1 MINSELG
8 EDISFIL
15 YLLPIPLYSIYAIIL
30 SFSGTSVFSGTLGNP
45 ILFGVAVTA
54 VIGAVITE
62 ISISSDPIGSIL
74 SQNSKRLQLLSVSWA
89 VWLLLFA
96 FATGSFSSIFANF
109 GSANFGLL
117 FPFLL
122 MALSFAFG
130 PQVIAKLKNLSR
142 EVVPLL
148 LIVTSPFVL
157 YLLWR
162 ASAPV
167 IVISLAA
174 LLFLVA
180 GILLVIF
187 LPRVFIIAS
196 PGVSNKALSLYH

>member
-1 MINSELG
+1 MLKSELG

-15 YLLPIPLYSIYAIIL
+15 YLVPIPLYSIYAIIL
-30 SFSGTSVFSGTLGNP
+30 SLSGISSFSGTLGNP
-45 ILFGVAVTA
+45 ILFGIAVSSVLVAV
-54 VIGAVITE
+54 ISE
-62 ISISSDPIGSIL
+62 ISISSDSISSIL
-74 SQNSKRLQLLSVSWA
+74 MQNTKRLQLLSVSWA

-96 FATGSFSSIFANF
+96 IFTGSLGSIFANF

-130 PQVIAKLKNLSR
+130 PRVIGKIKSISR
-142 EVVPLL
+142 EVVPLS
-148 LIVTSPFVL
+148 LIVISPFVL

-162 ASAPV
+162 ANAPV

-174 LLFLVA
+174 MLFLLA
-180 GILLVIF
+180 GILLIVF
-187 LPRVFIIAS
+187 LPRVFVIEDPA
-196 PGVSNKALSLYH
+196 G

>member
-1 MINSELG
+1 MLKSELG

-62 ISISSDPIGSIL
+62 VSISSDPIGSIL
-74 SQNSKRLQLLSVSWA
+74 SQNAKRLQLLSVSWA
-89 VWLLLFA
+89 VWFLVFA
-96 FATGSFSSIFANF
+96 FVTGSLSSIFANF

-148 LIVTSPFVL
+148 LIVISPFVL

-180 GILLVIF
+180 GILLVVF

-196 PGVSNKALSLYH
+196 PGSK